1 MNPNQSICLRR
12 ASFFLML
19 LSAACRHGAAAESSA
34 AATGKVKPPPGFTA
48 LFNGADLSGW
58 RGGDTFDHRKLLAM
72 PAAERAAQIAQWT
85 ESMKTHW
92 RVEAGELVNDGQG
105 AYASTEKD

>member
-12 ASFFLML
+12 ASLFLML

-34 AATGKVKPPPGFTA
+34 AATGKVKPPPGFIA
-48 LFNGADLSGW
+48 LFNGADLGGW

-85 ESMKTHW
+85 ETMKAHW
-92 RVEAGELVNDGQG
+92 SVEHGEMVKNGHG
-105 AYASTEKD
+105 AYASTGKD